1 MDKLKKIFSQCRQEN
16 RAALIIFC
24 SCGYPDMESSERA
37 IETAIKAGADIIEL
51 GVPFSDP
58 MADGSV
64 IRKASEIAISKGTN
78 LPKILDMAERLA
90 IRFPETGFILFSY
103 MNILYHYGLTKL
115 CGKLKKIGLN
125 GILAVDLPL
134 EEKAELAQ
142 PCKEN
147 GLHLVALVSPATPL
161 ERARKIMADASG
173 FVYSVNV
180 CGVTGVRDLHP
191 EEISQHLAVLKE
203 NSAVPIAAGFGIND
217 GQAAQRLSR
226 IADGVIVG
234 SAFIK
239 ILSGAGDFSQR
250 LEAARELI
258 TDLAKNVRRQP

>member
-24 SCGYPDMESSERA
+24 SCGYPDMDSSERA
-37 IETAIKAGADIIEL
+37 IETAISAGADIIEL

-64 IRKASEIAISKGTN
+64 IRKASEIAISKGAN
-78 LPKILDMAERLA
+78 LPKILDMAERLTK
-90 IRFPETGFILFSY
+90 RHPETGFILFSY
-103 MNILYHYGLTKL
+103 MNILYHYGLQKL
-115 CGKLKKIGLN
+115 CRKLNEIHLD

-142 PCKEN
+142 PCQEY
-147 GLHLVALVSPATPL
+147 GLHLIALVSPATPL
-161 ERARKIMADASG
+161 ERARKIMAEASG

-180 CGVTGVRDLHP
+180 CGVTGIRDLHP
-191 EEISQHLAVLKE
+191 EEIAEHLAVLKA
-203 NSAVPIAAGFGIND
+203 NSPVPIAAGFGIND

-239 ILSGAGDFSQR
+239 ILSGAGDFSQC
-250 LEAARELI
+250 LGAAREFI
-258 TDLAKNVRRQP
+258 ADLAIHVRRQP